1 MVGWRPAVQEEY
13 NKSIMELLHLPNIAD
28 DIKATKATIDDIEA
42 AIAKSATVVAHSTKA
57 TR

>member
-1 MVGWRPAVQEEY
+1 MQEDY
-13 NKSIMELLHLPNIAD
+13 NKSVMELLHLPGNAD

-42 AIAKSATVVAHSTKA
+42 AIAKSATLVAHSTKA